1 MINTGLATFINRE
14 VWRFLNLYK
23 QTIFPSIISSS
34 LYIIVFGH
42 SLGSRIGKIKGI
54 EYMDFII
61 PGLVMMAVINHAY
74 QNSSSSII
82 QAKFLKFIDDILI
95 TPLSGFE
102 LAIGYIVGGALR
114 GFINGIV
121 VILLGWVLTG
131 FTIDN
136 FLVTFILLFTV
147 SWTFSAFGC
156 VIGIIAKSWDE
167 IAIFT
172 NFVFMPLTFL
182 GGVFY
187 SINDL
192 PEVFRII
199 SLFNPLY
206 WMING
211 LRYATVSVSDSS
223 YIASIYISI
232 MCALIFTY
240 IASEMLKK
248 GYRIKE

>member
-1 MINTGLATFINRE
+1 MINIGLRTLINRE

-23 QTIFPSIISSS
+23 QTIFPSVISSS

-42 SLGSRIGKIKGI
+42 SLGTRIGEINGVS
-54 EYMDFII
+54 YMDFII
-61 PGLVMMAVINHAY
+61 PGLIMMAVINHAY
-74 QNSSSSII
+74 QNSSSSIV

-102 LAIGYIVGGALR
+102 LAVGYIIGGAFR

-121 VILLGWVLTG
+121 VCLLGWILTG
-131 FTIDN
+131 FVINDI
-136 FLVTFILLFTV
+136 LVTLTLIFIV

-156 VIGIIAKSWDE
+156 IIGIAAKSWDE
-167 IAIFT
+167 IAIFS
-172 NFVFMPLTFL
+172 NFIFMPLTFL

-192 PEVFRII
+192 PDVFRII
-199 SLFNPLY
+199 SQFNPLY

-211 LRYATVSVSDSS
+211 LRYTCLGISDSS
-223 YIASIYISI
+223 YITSLFISI
-232 MCALIFTY
+232 IFAITFTI
-240 IASEMLKK
+240 IASKLFSI

>member
-1 MINTGLATFINRE
+1 MINTGLSTFINRE

-54 EYMDFII
+54 DYMDFII

-74 QNSSSSII
+74 QNSSSSIL
-82 QAKFLKFIDDILI
+82 QAKFLKFLDDILI

-102 LAIGYIVGGALR
+102 LAIGYIIGGAFR
-114 GFINGIV
+114 GFLNGIV
-121 VILLGWVLTG
+121 VFILSWVLTG
-131 FTIDN
+131 FTINDL
-136 FLVTFILLFTV
+136 FTTFILLFSV
-147 SWTFSAFGC
+147 SWSFSAFGC
-156 VIGIIAKSWDE
+156 IIGIIAKSWDE

-192 PEVFRII
+192 PNIFKII
-199 SLFNPLY
+199 SQFNPLY

-211 LRYATVSVSDSS
+211 LRYSTVGISDSS
-223 YIASIYISI
+223 PTISI
-232 MCALIFTY
+232 FISIIFALIFTS
-240 IASEMLKK
+240 IASKMFEK
-248 GYRIKE
+248 GFRIKE

>member
-1 MINTGLATFINRE
+1 MD
-14 VWRFLNLYK
+14 
-23 QTIFPSIISSS
+23 
-34 LYIIVFGH
+34 IVVNICVFW
-42 SLGSRIGKIKGI
+42 
-54 EYMDFII
+54 
-61 PGLVMMAVINHAY
+61 VI
-74 QNSSSSII
+74 
-82 QAKFLKFIDDILI
+82 
-95 TPLSGFE
+95 FE
-102 LAIGYIVGGALR
+102 LIR
-114 GFINGIV
+114 G
-121 VILLGWVLTG
+121 WALTG

-240 IASEMLKK
+240 IASEMFKK

>member
-54 EYMDFII
+54 EYIDFII
-61 PGLVMMAVINHAY
+61 PGLVMIALINHAY
-74 QNSSSSII
+74 QNSSASII

-223 YIASIYISI
+223 YIISIYISI

-240 IASEMLKK
+240 IASEMFKK